1 MQVLFEHAHTSLFV
15 STCSRLRGLL
25 MAVGGPITADRL
37 TVHRQNDT
45 VNVPVD
51 QQLHGL
57 LIRDQQTS

>member
-1 MQVLFEHAHTSLFV
+1 MRLCGILISA
-15 STCSRLRGLL
+15 CSRLRGLL

-45 VNVPVD
+45 VNVPVG